1 MVSSDGS
8 YRFLFIRFRYYGF
21 IRSRDSG
28 FIREIL
34 DSIVSDILD
43 SFVSDILDSFVSDI
57 LDSFER
63 FWIHSRDSGFIRFRY
78 YGFICSRDSGI
89 SISITA
95 VRFYRRSEWTVDSL
109 DVSFSRLSFW
119 LTIILRL
126 SLLLCDFVA
135 ASPVYSY
142 GGGSAPLRRLF
153 ICR

>member
-1 MVSSDGS
+1 MGHTDSYSIVSD
-8 YRFLFIRFRYYGF
+8 
-21 IRSRDSG
+21 
-28 FIREIL
+28 IL

-43 SFVSDILDSFVSDI
+43 SIERFWIHL
-57 LDSFER
+57 FER
-63 FWIHSRDSGFIRFRY
+63 FWIQSFQIFWIQSFQILWIHSFQIFWIQSFQILW
-78 YGFICSRDSGI
+78 IHSRDSGI